1 MEKKPV
7 QVGEVTHVYSKIGV
21 AIVKFSK
28 VVSVGEMLHF
38 KGHGDDFSQV
48 IDSMQINHQQVE
60 KVKKGDEA
68 GIKVGDKV
76 HEGDLVYL
84 EE

>member
-1 MEKKPV
+1 MEKKPA

-28 VVSVGEMLHF
+28 AVSVGETLHF
-38 KGHGDDFSQV
+38 KGHGDDFSQA